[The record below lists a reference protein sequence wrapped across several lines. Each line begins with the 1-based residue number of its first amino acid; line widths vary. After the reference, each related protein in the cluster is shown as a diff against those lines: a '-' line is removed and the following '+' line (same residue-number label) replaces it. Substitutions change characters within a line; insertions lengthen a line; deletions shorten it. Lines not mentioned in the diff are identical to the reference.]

1 MSKAEQLPQVTIPT
15 IKTLLLAIY
24 FPTKQPV
31 FLWGAPGIGKSD
43 LVADLGAETNRP
55 VLDIRLAQYDPTDV
69 RGIPYFDG
77 ESRQMKWA
85 KPSEFPSCCT
95 IDVVNARQAAFIAQQ
110 AIVDD
115 LNAQLG
121 AVRADLASASEQT
134 TRAQLLSTVATLSQ
148 QLVHANDR
156 LADLETSF
164 HSAQFA
170 LKMQNAILFLDELV
184 SAPQSVQAAAYQL
197 ILNRKI
203 GEYTLPAGVDIIAA
217 GNRDTDRGVTFT
229 MPSPLANRF
238 SHFELVVNGEAWL
251 EWATNNN
258 VHPYIVGFLT
268 VNKDSLFKFDPKSGH
283 KAFPTPR
290 SWTKGSNGLNQ
301 IDAAV
306 GAGII
311 TKNEVDRMMLEVVGS
326 NVGLGMA
333 QTFKVHCATVGK
345 LPNPADILDGKP
357 NLTFGTNEPSAL
369 VSLLTSLCYTFRDR
383 WQTMDPTLTKDQQKK
398 QAEKWGNNMYQFGI
412 DYLQNRPELAVMLL
426 RMSLKQFKLPIGPQT
441 TGYKQLYQA
450 YGNLIN

>member
-1 MSKAEQLPQVTIPT
+1 MSKAEQLPVVTIPE
-15 IKTLLLAIY
+15 IKTLLLNVY

-43 LVADLGAETNRP
+43 LVADLGFETNRP

-85 KPSEFPSCCT
+85 KPSEFPAVVNQ
-95 IDVVNARQAAFIAQQ
+95 DVVETQRARLTAQKEVV
-110 AIVDD
+110 AG
-115 LNAQLG
+115 LLAQL
-121 AVRADLASASEQT
+121 AVVRADLETTTDSAVRS
-134 TRAQLLSTVATLSQ
+134 QLMSTISALSQ
-148 QLVHANDR
+148 QLTTAQDR
-156 LADLETSF
+156 ADDMNNSYET
-164 HSAQFA
+164 AKIA
-170 LKMQNAILFLDELV
+170 LKFQNAILFLDELV

-203 GEYTLPAGVDIIAA
+203 GEYHLPEGVDIIAA

-238 SHFELVVNGEAWL
+238 SHFELTINSEQWL

-258 VHPYIVGFLT
+258 VHPLIVGFLT
-268 VNKDSLFKFDPKSGH
+268 ANKDMLFKFDPKTGN
-283 KAFPTPR
+283 KAFATPR

-301 IDAAV
+301 LDDLVAT
-306 GAGII
+306 GKTDDKGRQR
-311 TKNEVDRMMLEVVGS
+311 DMLHVIAS
-326 NVGLGMA
+326 NVGQGVA
-333 QTFKVHCATVGK
+333 QTFKIHSQTVGK

-357 NLTFGTNEPSAL
+357 NLTFGTKEPSAL

-383 WQTMDPTLTKDQQKK
+383 VQSMDQALTTVQQK
-398 QAEKWGNNMYQFGI
+398 QLHEKWGDNMYQFGL
-412 DYLQNRPELAVMLL
+412 DYLNDRPELAVMLM
-426 RMSLKQFKLPIGPQT
+426 RMSLKQFKLPIGPKT
-441 TGYKQLYQA
+441 KGYNEMYAKH
-450 YGNLIN
+450 GKLIN